1 MGELWGRTFKK
12 PLLYCFNWAATCAN
26 ETQVGVP
33 QRAPGLPGQCRPAM
47 PRRAPKSLQERCHFK
62 EKMEKSKWDHI
73 TVEQLKPVALGQKK
87 KKVILLQLPLKSTDI
102 PNYMYFYSMRHR
114 HNVYTHL

>member
-47 PRRAPKSLQERCHFK
+47 PRRPPKSLQERCHFK

-87 KKVILLQLPLKSTDI
+87 KSHFASTT
-102 PNYMYFYSMRHR
+102 FKEHR
-114 HNVYTHL
+114 HTKLYVFLQHET